1 MADEQITREEAMAL
15 CSCGSGKMYGAC
27 CGMMKL
33 CFCGSG
39 KPVGQCCMADP
50 KAHGVDDADKPA
62 M

>member
-1 MADEQITREEAMAL
+1 MTEEEKIVQKEKLMAD

-27 CGMMKL
+27 CGMMEQ

-50 KAHGVDDADKPA
+50 KSHGVE
-62 M
+62 MNQ